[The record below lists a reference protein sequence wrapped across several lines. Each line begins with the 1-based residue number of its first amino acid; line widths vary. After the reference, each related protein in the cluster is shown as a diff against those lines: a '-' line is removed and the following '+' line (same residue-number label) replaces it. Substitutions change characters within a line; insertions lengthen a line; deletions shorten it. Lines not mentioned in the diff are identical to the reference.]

1 MDPRVEAL
9 VKLLAESV
17 NAHEQ
22 LVKLQND
29 FATAAER
36 TRSADELRNAIKA
49 FNDRFASTAKLQA
62 ERLAEALKAAPTLEP
77 APEKPP
83 TPPKPLPILPTD
95 LARQFRTVIETAQNE
110 ARTLATADTAA
121 TIKSLEIEMKGF
133 IVVEKD
139 QAAII
144 PPDPEKPIEAGQL
157 STIRMTFGSVPVLRA
172 APPDTKK

>member
-22 LVKLQND
+22 LVKLQNE
-29 FATAAER
+29 FAAAAER
-36 TRSADELRNAIKA
+36 ARSADGLRKAIKA
-49 FNDRFASTAKLQA
+49 FNDRFTSTAKPQT
-62 ERLAEALKAAPTLEP
+62 ERLAEALKVAPTLEP

-83 TPPKPLPILPTD
+83 TPRTLLPILPTD

-110 ARTLATADTAA
+110 ARTPGTTDTAA

-133 IVVEKD
+133 IVVEND

-144 PPDPEKPIEAGQL
+144 PPDPDKPIEAGQL
-157 STIRMTFGSVPVLRA
+157 STIRMTFGSVPLLRP

>member
-22 LVKLQND
+22 LVKLQNE
-29 FATAAER
+29 FAAAAER
-36 TRSADELRNAIKA
+36 ARSADELKNAIKA
-49 FNDRFASTAKLQA
+49 FNDRFTSTAKPQT
-62 ERLAEALKAAPTLEP
+62 ERLAEALKVAPTLE
-77 APEKPP
+77 PEKPP
-83 TPPKPLPILPTD
+83 TPRTAVPILPTD

-110 ARTLATADTAA
+110 ARTPSTGDTAA

-133 IVVEKD
+133 IVVEND

-144 PPDPEKPIEAGQL
+144 PPDPEKLIEAGQL
-157 STIRMTFGSVPVLRA
+157 STIRMTFGSVPVVRP
-172 APPDTKK
+172 APPDIKK